1 MGRSVGAGASRG
13 NTIRVVSQWRDHVE
27 VSPLSATRLP
37 HASRPQVEKERA
49 DRALAGPASQRI
61 PEVRKVVRRIRN
73 ADAALKKMND
83 AQNVDQKQA
92 R

>member
-1 MGRSVGAGASRG
+1 M
-13 NTIRVVSQWRDHVE
+13 
-27 VSPLSATRLP
+27 
-37 HASRPQVEKERA
+37 EKERA